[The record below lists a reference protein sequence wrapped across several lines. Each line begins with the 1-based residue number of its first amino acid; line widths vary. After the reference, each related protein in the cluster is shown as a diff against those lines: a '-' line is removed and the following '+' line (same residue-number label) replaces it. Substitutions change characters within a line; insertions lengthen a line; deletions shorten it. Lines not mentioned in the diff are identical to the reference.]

1 MKINIKKVIL
11 MVLYCIAIGLGAFA
25 SSISLLT
32 NNKILEYTLLIITY
46 LMGIML
52 VRVRRKYPLM
62 IKK

>member
-1 MKINIKKVIL
+1 MKINIKKIIL
-11 MVLYCIAIGLGAFA
+11 IILYCIAIGRGAFA
-25 SSISLLT
+25 SSIALLT
-32 NNKILEYTLLIITY
+32 NNKALEYTLLIITY

>member
-1 MKINIKKVIL
+1 MKINIGKVIL
-11 MVLYCIAIGLGAFA
+11 IILYLIAIGLGIFA

-46 LMGIML
+46 LTGIML
-52 VRVRRKYPLM
+52 VRVRRKYPIF

>member
-11 MVLYCIAIGLGAFA
+11 MVLYCIVIGLGAFA

-46 LMGIML
+46 LTGIML